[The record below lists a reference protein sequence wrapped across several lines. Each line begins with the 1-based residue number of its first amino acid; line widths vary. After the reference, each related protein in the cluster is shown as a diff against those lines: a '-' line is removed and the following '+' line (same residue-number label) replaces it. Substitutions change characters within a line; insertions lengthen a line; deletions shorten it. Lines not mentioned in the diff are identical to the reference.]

1 MNTPEQ
7 PRSNA
12 ASAIKLEADK
22 PTGEQPMELFITD
35 EHTEYYLAL
44 KAGGDSDRGLLTGV
58 LAGIGGC
65 VLVGLGLIGAMQGKF
80 DITYMT
86 FSIGIPLF
94 LVPFLWETLRPLPL
108 PILFNRRTREVYYD
122 HDGVLFHAPWDGIQ
136 AAAHEFQLVGTNIG
150 SIQCASLEIR
160 VWQFEKPEAALM
172 ISLGAPFGKSL
183 AMQKGFW
190 EYIRAY
196 MNNGPYF
203 DEHGNHSESDAFVK
217 SQLAV
222 QFKMSDNFKQTLA
235 QLKQAKKEA
244 GGKNYLGAE
253 DTAKLILEPMFYPLA
268 RIQEFTYS
276 IAKRRSRNRWP
287 SVVTERLKANGP
299 TARLVDL
306 ECEKGAAA
314 GVECNAVTEL
324 K

>member
-1 MNTPEQ
+1 MNMPEQ

-12 ASAIKLEADK
+12 ASAIKLESDK

-35 EHTEYYLAL
+35 EHTESYLAL

-58 LAGIGGC
+58 LAGIGG
-65 VLVGLGLIGAMQGKF
+65 VGGIGLGV
-80 DITYMT
+80 
-86 FSIGIPLF
+86 FSFLQSGDPKGLNIMLTICIPLCA
-94 LVPFLWETLRPLPL
+94 LPFLWETLRPLPL
-108 PILFNRRTREVYYD
+108 PILFNRRTREVYFD

-160 VWQFEKPEAALM
+160 VWQFEKPETALM

-203 DEHGNHSESDAFVK
+203 DEHGNHSGSDSFVK

-222 QFKMSDNFKQTLA
+222 QFKMSDNFKHTLA

-244 GGKNYLGAE
+244 GGKNYLGA
-253 DTAKLILEPMFYPLA
+253 DDAAKLILEPMFYPLA

-287 SVVTERLKANGP
+287 TIVTERLKTNGP
-299 TARLVDL
+299 TTRLVDL
-306 ECEKGAAA
+306 ECEKSGVG
-314 GVECNAVTEL
+314 GVECNSE
-324 K
+324 